1 MTRKPVKEAKK
12 EQLKP
17 INEVSIKEEL
27 VSTSAGKGMSWNG
40 AGEKALEDE
49 EEAI

>member
-1 MTRKPVKEAKK
+1 MKEATDRAQTECPLLANRRKMTRKP
-12 EQLKP
+12 
-17 INEVSIKEEL
+17 